1 MRVTKKFTKSGYYCT
16 RLQIRKMRKIQM
28 MQRKVMKIQMIQTKV
43 MKVMTTK
50 VKLKKRDTFVA
61 YCANI
66 LMQ

>member
-1 MRVTKKFTKSGYYCT
+1 
-16 RLQIRKMRKIQM
+16 M